1 MAMSLPWMRNCLGPL
16 DQIAPLVC
24 LGPCRRGAY
33 QDSRLN
39 RVETWRSRRNGW
51 FRVRQIENIVA
62 ARSSEGGL
70 SLARKRFVSR
80 PRPINRGHIMSKIT
94 FLEGLDLLR
103 QDFSVENA
111 KRFVSVVLEQMP
123 YHPKELLYIV
133 EWLTRHR
140 QSDFEQLRAS
150 LRQELGGLVNHSPPS
165 PQQRDPP
172 S

>member
-1 MAMSLPWMRNCLGPL
+1 MDTSARPGLEQLDLEGPTRDYL
-16 DQIAPLVC
+16 EVLFEKAP
-24 LGPCRRGAY
+24 AT
-33 QDSRLN
+33 QKFNDWS
-39 RVETWRSRRNGW
+39 
-51 FRVRQIENIVA
+51 
-62 ARSSEGGL
+62 
-70 SLARKRFVSR
+70 
-80 PRPINRGHIMSKIT
+80 INRGHVMSKTT
-94 FLEGLDLLR
+94 FLEWLDLLR

-150 LRQELGGLVNHSPPS
+150 LRQELGGLLNHSPPS
-165 PQQRDPP
+165 PQQRDP